1 MRRPTEWARFDDLR
15 TERAQL
21 FPEIAFDLVAWNHED
36 VAAVLAEVE
45 RVTADGWWAYG
56 FVSYEAAPGLDPNL
70 LVHPPTDGLPL
81 IWFGVT
87 SIPLDVPAVTSFA
100 DRDYTIGPWS
110 CDWTRATHRDRVAT
124 VRARIAEGE
133 TYQCNLTTRMRTQMH
148 GDTTQFYSAMTL
160 GQRGAYN
167 AYLDLGRYA
176 IASASPELFFELRA
190 DRLTMR
196 PMKGTAP
203 RGRTDA
209 EDSALLARLQ
219 ASEKERAE
227 NVMIVD
233 LIRNDL
239 ARLAATGTVSVSSL
253 CASERFETVH
263 QLTSTV
269 SARLRADLGLVD
281 IFRALFPCGSVTG
294 APKCSTMRMIRELED
309 TPRGIYCGAI
319 GVVAPP
325 DNEFRARF
333 SVAIRTTLIDRDH
346 GTALYGSGGGIT
358 WSSDPDAEYEEL
370 LTKAKVLYTR
380 PADIQVFAGSD
391 NTLPSANQQELS
403 IRQL

>member
-1 MRRPTEWARFDDLR
+1 MRPPSEWARFDNLR
-15 TERAQL
+15 AGRARL
-21 FPEIAFDLVAWNHED
+21 FPEIAFSLVARNHED

-45 RVTADGWWAYG
+45 RVTTEGWWAYG
-56 FVSYEAAPGLDPNL
+56 FVSYEAASGLDPSL
-70 LVHPPTDGLPL
+70 LTHPPTDGLPL
-81 IWFGVT
+81 VWFGV
-87 SIPLDVPAVTSFA
+87 SRAPLDVPVLTSFA
-100 DRDYTIGPWS
+100 DSDYTVGPWS
-110 CDWTRATHRDRVAT
+110 CEWTRATHRERVAA

-133 TYQCNLTTRMRTQMH
+133 TYQCNLTTRMRAQMH
-148 GDTTQFYSAMTL
+148 GDTTQFYSAMAL
-160 GQRGAYN
+160 GQGGAYN

-203 RGRTDA
+203 RGRTNA
-209 EDSALLARLQ
+209 EDAAIRNRLQ

-253 CASERFETVH
+253 CAAERYETVH

-269 SARLRADLGLVD
+269 SAQLRADLGLVD

-309 TPRGIYCGAI
+309 TPRGVYCGAI

-325 DNEFRARF
+325 DNDFRARF
-333 SVAIRTTLIDRDH
+333 SVAIRTALIDRCHD
-346 GTALYGSGGGIT
+346 TALYGSGGGIT
-358 WSSDPDAEYEEL
+358 WSSDPAAEYEEL
-370 LTKAKVLYTR
+370 LTKAHVLYTGA
-380 PADIQVFAGSD
+380 ADIPA
-391 NTLPSANQQELS
+391 PAPP
-403 IRQL
+403 